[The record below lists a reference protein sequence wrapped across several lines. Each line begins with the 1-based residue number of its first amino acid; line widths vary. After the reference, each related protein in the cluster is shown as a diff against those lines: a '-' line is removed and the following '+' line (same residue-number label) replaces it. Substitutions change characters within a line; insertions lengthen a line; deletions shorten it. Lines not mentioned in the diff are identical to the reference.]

1 MPKRSSPAMLNR
13 SGFLRVQT
21 ANYSVGVAY
30 EGAGATTV
38 SRRRSP
44 DAKTGRGPMA
54 QYAVP
59 EGVLIYLIQQSV
71 DGSAER
77 RLAAKFLL
85 DCPRAQQ
92 TPKGI
97 AERI

>member
-1 MPKRSSPAMLNR
+1 
-13 SGFLRVQT
+13 
-21 ANYSVGVAY
+21 
-30 EGAGATTV
+30 
-38 SRRRSP
+38 
-44 DAKTGRGPMA
+44 MA

-85 DCPRAQQ
+85 DCLRAQQ
-92 TPKGI
+92 TTKGI
-97 AERI
+97 AERIDALEGQSILNITEVTRRLAGELRLIP